1 MGNGRTVCIFFFLM
15 EKKVSTSSF
24 SIYNFLVTKMFNS
37 FFFQIAGS
45 EVNAV
50 CCDTRH
56 ASELSKVTA
65 FIYWSDVDSQVC
77 KCPVMSCNEINHGV
91 FLKIFTVLYSYRD
104 PRFQI

>member
-1 MGNGRTVCIFFFLM
+1 MGNGRTVWIFFLI

-50 CCDTRH
+50 SCDTRH
-56 ASELSKVTA
+56 ASELSTVTP
-65 FIYWSDVDSQVC
+65 IYWSDVDSQVC
-77 KCPVMSCNEINHGV
+77 KCPVM
-91 FLKIFTVLYSYRD
+91 
-104 PRFQI
+104 